1 VRGTYKYNNN
11 ILSHRDVGIRQCPLS
26 YQGEF
31 MHSIKSNDEG
41 FTGLEAAIVLIAFVV
56 VAAVFS
62 YVVLGA
68 GFFTTQKAQE
78 TVHTGVA
85 QTTSAVEPS
94 GPISVHSPDGS
105 TIDNITFYLQLAAGG
120 TGVDMSKVTYTLSTP
135 TKVATY
141 DNNATSLSWVKENV
155 AGTHSTNG
163 GLLQPREMVLVT
175 VVPSGFTSSD
185 LGINTKFIL
194 EVKPPIGA
202 ALPIART
209 IPAGLSTNTWYEVY

>member
-1 VRGTYKYNNN
+1 MNSLK
-11 ILSHRDVGIRQCPLS
+11 H
-26 YQGEF
+26 
-31 MHSIKSNDEG
+31 NDEG

-78 TVHTGVA
+78 TVHTGVS

-94 GPISVHSPDGS
+94 GPVSVYTGDGS
-105 TIDNITFYLQLAAGG
+105 TVGNITFYLQLAAGG
-120 TGVDMSKVTYTLSTP
+120 TGVDMSKVTYTVSTP
-135 TKVATY
+135 KQVSTFTNYQVNYT
-141 DNNATSLSWVKENV
+141 WVKENTV
-155 AGTHSTNG
+155 GGSNHATHA
-163 GLLQPREMVLVT
+163 GLLNSREMVYVDIN
-175 VVPSGFTSSD
+175 PAFAAAQM
-185 LGINTKFIL
+185 GINDKFIV

-209 IPAGLSTNTWYEVY
+209 LPAGFTAGKWYEVF

>member
-1 VRGTYKYNNN
+1 MNSKK
-11 ILSHRDVGIRQCPLS
+11 P
-26 YQGEF
+26 
-31 MHSIKSNDEG
+31 NDEG

-94 GPISVHSPDGS
+94 GPVSVQASGS
-105 TIDNITFYLQLAAGG
+105 DSIDNVSFYLQLAAGG
-120 TGVDMSKVTYTLSTP
+120 TGVDMSKVTFTVSTSK
-135 TKVATY
+135 KVATFTAADVTY
-141 DNNATSLSWVKENV
+141 VWVKRNTPLDGGQT
-155 AGTHSTNG
+155 AHA
-163 GLLQPREMVLVT
+163 GLLAPREMVLVY
-175 VVPSGFTSSD
+175 VNPGFTSTD
-185 LGINTKFIL
+185 MTNNDKFIV

-209 IPAGLSTNTWYEVY
+209 IPAGLTDNTWYEVF